1 MSRAG
6 IRTAEAAAQGLA
18 ILREETE
25 LKEVCRAIKRP
36 SEVEV
41 KRRRRAKAK
50 IGLTEELA
58 RFPTWRTNTP

>member
-1 MSRAG
+1 M
-6 IRTAEAAAQGLA
+6 A